1 MVSVSMAFPIM
12 IKCLVNYRNKSE
24 AFLIFLEEKLVLGLE
39 PEIERAP
46 YDLRGINGAP
56 SVSELIQAT

>member
-12 IKCLVNYRNKSE
+12 IKYLVKYRNKSE
-24 AFLIFLEEKLVLGLE
+24 VFLIFLEEKLDLGLE
-39 PEIERAP
+39 PDIERAP
-46 YDLRGINGAP
+46 HDLRGINGAR